1 MAKEQGNMGGILGGV
16 TRRRFGRI
24 AGGAVIGGAV
34 LGGPWIIKARGEEAV
49 KLGGLFHM
57 TGDGSIWGPMMQQ
70 CMGLAVEQINAD
82 GGVMGRQIEMISED
96 DATSTDVVVQKG
108 TKLVQKDGVK
118 AMFGV
123 VYSSVR
129 AALAANVAERYK
141 VPYFYPTY
149 WESQT
154 SCGRYFISM
163 GAIPNQQLDFFIPFL
178 MEKFGPNFYCVGQ
191 DYNWPQVSIAYI
203 EELLAQHGGKLV
215 GKEFVPFDQSDW
227 SSIIQRIKGAKPNV
241 FFPFIGG
248 NGLIAC
254 LKQYYDF
261 GFDGTAV
268 AATLMDEMYVPA
280 FEPEL
285 RKGMHCSVSYLMELD
300 NPVNKAFVAA
310 FKKKYGADAILN
322 NMGEGLYDSV
332 HVWKLAVEKAGSF
345 DIEKTVDAL
354 GGISYNAPQG
364 EISIDGKSN
373 HAALHQIIAEVR
385 ADGGFTV
392 LKDFGKVAAK
402 TSCSVG

>member
-1 MAKEQGNMGGILGGV
+1 MGITRRRGQPHRV
-16 TRRRFGRI
+16 TRRTFGKI
-24 AGGAVIGGAV
+24 VGGAAAV
-34 LGGPWIIKARGEEAV
+34 VAVTGPWVISARGEETV

-57 TGDGSIWGPMMQQ
+57 TGGGSIWGPMMQQ
-70 CMGLAVEQINAD
+70 CMQLAVSEINEG
-82 GGVMGRQIEMISED
+82 GGVLGQQLEMISED

-108 TKLVQKDGVK
+108 TKLVQSDGVK
-118 AMFGV
+118 AMFGI

-129 AALAANVAERYK
+129 AALAANVAERFH

-149 WESQT
+149 WESKT

-178 MEKFGPNFYCVGQ
+178 IQKFGPNMYFVGQ
-191 DYNWPQVSIAYI
+191 DYIWPRVSVEYI
-203 EELLAQHGGKLV
+203 ESIMPQHGGKVV

-227 SSIIQRIKGAKPNV
+227 SSIIQRIKQAKPNV

-248 NGLIAC
+248 NGLVAC

-261 GFDGTAV
+261 GFDGVAI

-280 FEPEL
+280 FQPEL
-285 RKGMHCSVSYLMELD
+285 RKGMHCAVSYLMELD
-300 NPVNKAFVAA
+300 NPVNKAFVAN
-310 FKKKYGADAILN
+310 FKKKFGQDAILN

-332 HVWKLAVEKAGSF
+332 YVWKLAVEKAKSL
-345 DIEKTVDAL
+345 DIERTVDAL
-354 GGISYNAPQG
+354 GGISFQAPQG

-385 ADGGFTV
+385 ADGGFTI

-402 TSCSVG
+402 TDCVVT

>member
-1 MAKEQGNMGGILGGV
+1 MGGILGGV
-16 TRRRFGRI
+16 TRRRFGKI

-34 LGGPWIIKARGEEAV
+34 MGGPWIIKARGEETI

-57 TGDGSIWGPMMQQ
+57 TGDGSIWGPMMEQ
-70 CMGLAVEQINAD
+70 CMGLAVDQINAD
-82 GGVMGRQIEMISED
+82 GGVLGRQLVMVSED

-118 AMFGV
+118 AMFGI

-129 AALAANVAERYK
+129 AALAANVAGRFK

-163 GAIPNQQLDFFIPFL
+163 GAIPN
-178 MEKFGPNFYCVGQ
+178 FYCVGQ

-203 EELLAQHGGKLV
+203 EGLLQQHGGKLV

-385 ADGGFTV
+385 ADGGFTI

-402 TSCSVG
+402 TDCVV

>member
-1 MAKEQGNMGGILGGV
+1 MQSRMKGV
-16 TRRRFGRI
+16 TRRKF
-24 AGGAVIGGAV
+24 AKLVGGAVVGGTA
-34 LGGPWIIKARGEEAV
+34 LSGPWIIAARGEETV

-57 TGDGSIWGPMMQQ
+57 TGPGSIWGPMMQQ
-70 CMGLAVEQINAD
+70 CMQLAVDEINGA
-82 GGVMGRQIEMISED
+82 GGVLGRQVQMISED

-108 TKLVQKDGVK
+108 SKLVQQDGVS
-118 AMFGV
+118 AMFGI

-129 AALAANVAERYK
+129 AALASNIAERFR

-149 WESQT
+149 WESKT

-178 MEKFGPNFYCVGQ
+178 IDKFGPKMYCVGQ
-191 DYNWPQVSIAYI
+191 DYIWPRVSVEYI
-203 EELLAQHGGKLV
+203 QSILPAHGGQLV
-215 GKEFVPFDQSDW
+215 GQEYVPFDQSDW
-227 SSIIQRIKGAKPNV
+227 SSIIQRVKQAKPNV

-248 NGLIAC
+248 NGLVAC
-254 LKQYYDF
+254 LKQFYDF
-261 GFDGTAV
+261 GFDGIAV

-280 FEPEL
+280 FQPEL
-285 RKGMHCSVSYLMELD
+285 RQGMHCAVSYLMELD
-300 NPVNKAFVAA
+300 NPVNKAFVAN
-310 FKKKYGADAILN
+310 FKKKFGQDAILN

-332 HVWKLAVEKAGSF
+332 HIWRLAVEKAGDL

-354 GGISYNAPQG
+354 DGISFDAPQG

-385 ADGGFTV
+385 ADGGFNI

-402 TSCSVG
+402 TDCSVK

>member
-1 MAKEQGNMGGILGGV
+1 MAKSGSNQSHGRRL
-16 TRRRFGRI
+16 TRRRFGKLV
-24 AGGAVIGGAV
+24 GGSAVAATT
-34 LGGPWIIKARGEEAV
+34 LSGPWIISARGEETV

-57 TGDGSIWGPMMQQ
+57 TGPGSIWGLMMKQ
-70 CMGLAVEQINAD
+70 CMELAVHEIND
-82 GGVMGRQIEMISED
+82 KGGVLGQKLEMIEED
-96 DATSTDVVVQKG
+96 DATSTDTVVQKG
-108 TKLVQKDGVK
+108 TKLVQRDGVK
-118 AMFGV
+118 ALFGI

-129 AALAANVAERYK
+129 AALAANVANRYR

-149 WESQT
+149 WESKT

-163 GAIPNQQLDFFIPFL
+163 GAIPNQQLDFFVPFL
-178 MEKFGPNFYCVGQ
+178 IEKFGPKMYFVGQ
-191 DYNWPQVSIAYI
+191 DYIWPRVSVEYI
-203 EELLAQHGGKLV
+203 ESIMPKHGGEVV

-227 SSIIQRIKGAKPNV
+227 SSIIRRIKAAKPDV

-248 NGLIAC
+248 NGLVAC
-254 LKQYYDF
+254 LKQFYDF
-261 GFDGTAV
+261 GFDGAAV

-280 FEPEL
+280 FQPEL
-285 RKGMHCSVSYLMELD
+285 RKGMHCAVSYLMELD
-300 NPVNKAFVAA
+300 NPVNEAFVAN
-310 FKKKYGADAILN
+310 FKKKFGTEAVLN

-332 HVWKLAVEKAGSF
+332 HVWKLAVEKAGTF

-354 GGISYNAPQG
+354 DGITFNAPQG

-385 ADGGFTV
+385 ADGGFTI

-402 TSCSVG
+402 TDCSVA

>member
-34 LGGPWIIKARGEEAV
+34 LGGPWIIKARGEETV

-70 CMGLAVEQINAD
+70 CMELAVEQINAD
-82 GGVMGRQIEMISED
+82 GGVMGRQIEMIAED

-191 DYNWPQVSIAYI
+191 DYNWPQVSIDYI
-203 EELLAQHGGKLV
+203 E
-215 GKEFVPFDQSDW
+215 
-227 SSIIQRIKGAKPNV
+227 
-241 FFPFIGG
+241 
-248 NGLIAC
+248 
-254 LKQYYDF
+254 
-261 GFDGTAV
+261 
-268 AATLMDEMYVPA
+268 
-280 FEPEL
+280 
-285 RKGMHCSVSYLMELD
+285 
-300 NPVNKAFVAA
+300 
-310 FKKKYGADAILN
+310 
-322 NMGEGLYDSV
+322 
-332 HVWKLAVEKAGSF
+332 
-345 DIEKTVDAL
+345 
-354 GGISYNAPQG
+354 
-364 EISIDGKSN
+364 
-373 HAALHQIIAEVR
+373 
-385 ADGGFTV
+385 
-392 LKDFGKVAAK
+392 
-402 TSCSVG
+402 